1 MQVAGATLAV
11 VSAAGEVTPLK
22 TSYYTFG
29 NISAREVQ
37 ASAPLPPSRV
47 HRYTYVDASLQ

>member
-1 MQVAGATLAV
+1 MWVQVAGATLAV
-11 VSAAGEVTPLK
+11 VSAAGEVTPLR

-37 ASAPLPPSRV
+37 ALAHFHSNTSVCL
-47 HRYTYVDASLQ
+47 